1 MRHGSTSSRG
11 WADLDYLL
19 IALYVTID
27 DLLGRPARLPGRKP
41 KLSDSELACLAV
53 AQVLLACP
61 SEHRWLRFAMV
72 RLGHLFPYLPQQPGY
87 NKRLRAL
94 SPLLSRVLR
103 HLARQ
108 TPSWCDRLRLLDA
121 TPLPCASSR
130 ETVERSALRGH
141 ANYGYCASHSRYFWG
156 FKLYL
161 LTTPDG
167 LVVDWCL
174 ADPKLGEAEV
184 AEALLDGSPLEEGQ
198 IIVCDKGFAD
208 RFLEARVSELGASLL
223 RPDRKDEPA
232 RYGSLGPVRQWI
244 ESIID
249 TLKGQLSLEE
259 HGGRTPAG
267 VMARVAQRLLALG
280 AGVWW
285 NWQINAPEK
294 RSLVA
299 YDH

>member
-1 MRHGSTSSRG
+1 MHH
-11 WADLDYLL
+11 A
-19 IALYVTID
+19 
-27 DLLGRPARLPGRKP
+27 GRMPA
-41 KLSDSELACLAV
+41 
-53 AQVLLACP
+53 
-61 SEHRWLRFAMV
+61 
-72 RLGHLFPYLPQQPGY
+72 
-87 NKRLRAL
+87 
-94 SPLLSRVLR
+94 
-103 HLARQ
+103 
-108 TPSWCDRLRLLDA
+108 
-121 TPLPCASSR
+121 
-130 ETVERSALRGH
+130 
-141 ANYGYCASHSRYFWG
+141 
-156 FKLYL
+156 
-161 LTTPDG
+161 TPDG

-208 RFLEARVSELGASLL
+208 RFLQARVAELGATLL

-232 RYGSLGPVRQWI
+232 RHGSLGPVRQWI

-267 VMARVAQRLLALG
+267 VMVRVAQRLLALG

-285 NWQINAPEK
+285 NWQIGAPEK

>member
-1 MRHGSTSSRG
+1 MRHASTSSAG
-11 WADLDYLL
+11 PADLDTLL

-27 DLLGRPARLPGRKP
+27 DLLDRPSRWPGRRP
-41 KLSDSELACLAV
+41 LLSNSELVCLAV
-53 AQVLLACP
+53 AQVLLGCP
-61 SEHRWLRFAMV
+61 SEHRWLRFAYV

-94 SPLLSRVLR
+94 APALSSVL
-103 HLARQ
+103 HELARQ

-121 TPLPCASSR
+121 TPVPCASSR
-130 ETVERSALRGH
+130 ETVERSALRGY

-161 LTTPDG
+161 LTTADG

-184 AEALLDGSPLEEGQ
+184 AEALLDSNAVQEGQ
-198 IIVCDKGFAD
+198 ILVCDKGFAD
-208 RFLEARVSELGASLL
+208 RFLAARVSELGATLL
-223 RPDRKDEPA
+223 RPDRKDEA
-232 RYGSLGPVRQWI
+232 LRNGSLGPVRQWI

-259 HGGRTPAG
+259 HGARTPAG
-267 VMARVAQRLLALG
+267 VLARVAQRLLAL
-280 AGVWW
+280 AAAVWW
-285 NWQINAPEK
+285 NWQIDAPEK

>member
-1 MRHGSTSSRG
+1 MRHAITSSAG
-11 WADLDYLL
+11 SADLDSLL

-27 DLLGRPARLPGRKP
+27 DLLDRPTRLPGRRP
-41 KLSDSELACLAV
+41 RLSDSELVCLAV
-53 AQVLLACP
+53 AQVLLGCP
-61 SEHRWLRFAMV
+61 SEHRWLRFAWV

-87 NKRLRAL
+87 NKRLRSLAPVLNSAL
-94 SPLLSRVLR
+94 RQ
-103 HLARQ
+103 LARQ

-161 LTTPDG
+161 LTTADG

-184 AEALLDGSPLEEGQ
+184 AEALLDGSAVAEGQ

-208 RFLEARVSELGASLL
+208 RFLAARVAELGATLL
-223 RPDRKDEPA
+223 RPDRKDEAPRQGA
-232 RYGSLGPVRQWI
+232 LGPVRQWI

-259 HGGRTPAG
+259 HGARTPGG
-267 VMARVAQRLLALG
+267 VMARVSQRLLALG
-280 AGVWW
+280 ASVWW
-285 NWQINAPEK
+285 NWRIDAPEK

>member
-1 MRHGSTSSRG
+1 MRHGSTSSES
-11 WADLDYLL
+11 WADLDSLL

-27 DLLGRPARLPGRKP
+27 DLLHRPGRLPGRKP

-53 AQVLLACP
+53 AQVLLTCP

-141 ANYGYCASHSRYFWG
+141 ANYGFCASHSRYFWG

-208 RFLEARVSELGASLL
+208 RFLQARVAELGATLL
-223 RPDRKDEPA
+223 RPDRKNEPA

-259 HGGRTPAG
+259 HGARTPAG

-280 AGVWW
+280 AAVWW
-285 NWQINAPEK
+285 NWQISAPEK

>member
-1 MRHGSTSSRG
+1 MTDSKLPGALVESRLNTEKCLAWQILGMSDVPTARPEAPLVCVTVAPPAKAGLISTPCSSRSTSPSTICSAGQAACRGASPSFPTRSSPVWRWPKSCSAAPPNTAGLASPSCG
-11 WADLDYLL
+11 WA
-19 IALYVTID
+19 ISSPT
-27 DLLGRPARLPGRKP
+27 
-41 KLSDSELACLAV
+41 
-53 AQVLLACP
+53 CP
-61 SEHRWLRFAMV
+61 SSPATTSACGR
-72 RLGHLFPYLPQQPGY
+72 
-87 NKRLRAL
+87 
-94 SPLLSRVLR
+94 SPLSSVGFFGILPSR
-103 HLARQ
+103 
-108 TPSWCDRLRLLDA
+108 RLLSA
-121 TPLPCASSR
+121 TGSACWMPPRSPVPAA
-130 ETVERSALRGH
+130 ERPW
-141 ANYGYCASHSRYFWG
+141 N
-156 FKLYL
+156 
-161 LTTPDG
+161 P
-167 LVVDWCL
+167 
-174 ADPKLGEAEV
+174 EV

-208 RFLEARVSELGASLL
+208 RFLQARVAELGATLL

-285 NWQINAPEK
+285 NWQTSAPEK

>member
-1 MRHGSTSSRG
+1 MRHATTSSTG
-11 WADLDYLL
+11 SADLDWLL

-27 DLLGRPARLPGRKP
+27 DLLGRPARQPGRRP
-41 KLSDSELACLAV
+41 RLADSELACLAV
-53 AQVLLACP
+53 AQVLLGCP
-61 SEHRWLRFAMV
+61 SEHRWLRFALV
-72 RLGHLFPYLPQQPGY
+72 RLAHLFPYLPQQPGY

-94 SPLLSRVLR
+94 APVLSRVLR
-103 HLARQ
+103 HLAQQ

-121 TPLPCASSR
+121 TPLPCARSR
-130 ETVERSALRGH
+130 ETVQRSALREY

-161 LTTPDG
+161 LTTPEG
-167 LVVDWCL
+167 MVVDWCL

-184 AEALLDGSPLEEGQ
+184 AEALLDGSAIHDGQ
-198 IIVCDKGFAD
+198 VVVCDKGFAD
-208 RFLEARVSELGASLL
+208 RFLEARVAELGARLV

-232 RYGSLGPVRQWI
+232 RHGSLGPVRQWI

-259 HGGRTPAG
+259 HGARTPAG
-267 VMARVAQRLLALG
+267 VMARVAQRLLALA
-280 AGVWW
+280 AGIWW
-285 NWQINAPEK
+285 NWQLGVPDK

>member
-1 MRHGSTSSRG
+1 MRHASTSSAG
-11 WADLDYLL
+11 PANLDSLL

-27 DLLGRPARLPGRKP
+27 DLLGRPGRLPGRRP
-41 KLSDSELACLAV
+41 RLSDSELVCLAV
-53 AQVLLACP
+53 AQVLLGCP
-61 SEHRWLRFAMV
+61 SEHRWLRFALA

-94 SPLLSRVLR
+94 APLLSRVLR
-103 HLARQ
+103 HLGQQ
-108 TPSWCDRLRLLDA
+108 TPSWCDRLRLFDA
-121 TPLPCASSR
+121 TPIPCARSR

-161 LTTPDG
+161 LTSTDG
-167 LVVDWCL
+167 IVVDWCL
-174 ADPKLGEAEV
+174 ADPKLGEAQV
-184 AEALLDGSPLEEGQ
+184 AEALLDRSSVEEGQ
-198 IIVCDKGFAD
+198 VIVCDKGFAD
-208 RFLEARVSELGASLL
+208 RFLETRVAELGARLL
-223 RPDRKDEPA
+223 RPDRKGEQH
-232 RYGSLGPVRQWI
+232 RHGSLGAVRQWI

-259 HGGRTPAG
+259 HGARTTAG
-267 VMARVAQRLLALG
+267 VLARVAQRLVALA
-280 AGVWW
+280 ASVWW
-285 NWQINAPEK
+285 NWQIDAPDK

>member
-1 MRHGSTSSRG
+1 MRHASTSSASS
-11 WADLDYLL
+11 ADLDTLL
-19 IALYVTID
+19 VALYVTID
-27 DLLGRPARLPGRKP
+27 DLLDRPARWPGRRP
-41 KLSDSELACLAV
+41 RLSDSELVCLAV
-53 AQVLLACP
+53 AQVLLGCS
-61 SEHRWLRFAMV
+61 SEHRWLRFAWI

-94 SPLLSRVLR
+94 APVLSWTLR
-103 HLARQ
+103 QLARQ

-121 TPLPCASSR
+121 TPLPCAASR
-130 ETVERSALRGH
+130 ETVERSALRDH

-167 LVVDWCL
+167 VPVDWCL

-184 AEALLDGSPLEEGQ
+184 AEALLDRSTVEEGQ
-198 IIVCDKGFAD
+198 VIVCDKGFAD
-208 RFLEARVSELGASLL
+208 RFLETRVAELGATLL
-223 RPDRKDEPA
+223 RPDRKDEGH

-244 ESIID
+244 ESVFD

-259 HGGRTPAG
+259 HGGRTPTG
-267 VMARVAQRLLALG
+267 VFVRVGQRLLAL
-280 AGVWW
+280 AAAIWW
-285 NWQINAPEK
+285 NWQVDAPEK
-294 RSLVA
+294 RSLLA

>member
-1 MRHGSTSSRG
+1 GSAWRG
-11 WADLDYLL
+11 Y
-19 IALYVTID
+19 
-27 DLLGRPARLPGRKP
+27 
-41 KLSDSELACLAV
+41 
-53 AQVLLACP
+53 
-61 SEHRWLRFAMV
+61 
-72 RLGHLFPYLPQQPGY
+72 
-87 NKRLRAL
+87 
-94 SPLLSRVLR
+94 
-103 HLARQ
+103 
-108 TPSWCDRLRLLDA
+108 
-121 TPLPCASSR
+121 
-130 ETVERSALRGH
+130 

-208 RFLEARVSELGASLL
+208 RFLQARVAELGATLL

-232 RYGSLGPVRQWI
+232 RYGSLGEVRQWI

-280 AGVWW
+280 AAVWW
-285 NWQINAPEK
+285 NWQIGAPEK

-299 YDH
+299 YGHWVAEQPFGISHLGAPPGLALFDAGQQHALAERSVADVELIQTVEVEKQQQQLDAASQRPDSRLGQPDEVAHDRRLGGIEPLRGGAELGRRHD

>member
-1 MRHGSTSSRG
+1 MRHGSTSSES
-11 WADLDYLL
+11 WADLDSPLV
-19 IALYVTID
+19 ALYVTID

-41 KLSDSELACLAV
+41 KLSDLELACLAV
-53 AQVLLACP
+53 AQVLLSCP
-61 SEHRWLRFAMV
+61 SEHRWLRFAIV
-72 RLGHLFPYLPQQPGY
+72 RLGHLFPYPAPAAW
-87 NKRLRAL
+87 LRQAPAGAL
-94 SPLLSRVLR
+94 APSQSRPS
-103 HLARQ
+103 ASC
-108 TPSWCDRLRLLDA
+108 PADASWCDRLRLLDA
-121 TPLPCASSR
+121 TPLPCANSR

-174 ADPKLGEAEV
+174 AHPKLGEAEV
-184 AEALLDGSPLEEGQ
+184 AEALLDGSPLAEGQ

-208 RFLEARVSELGASLL
+208 RFLQARVAELGATLL

-285 NWQINAPEK
+285 NWQISAPEK

-299 YDH
+299 

>member
-1 MRHGSTSSRG
+1 MHHGNTSSES
-11 WADLDYLL
+11 WADLDSPL

-27 DLLGRPARLPGRKP
+27 DLLGRPGRLPGRQP

-53 AQVLLACP
+53 AQVLLSCP

-72 RLGHLFPYLPQQPGY
+72 RLRHLFPYLPQQPGY

-156 FKLYL
+156 FKLTFSLPPTAWSWTGVWPTPSWEKPRWRRRSSMEARWRKARSSSATKASPTASCKQGWPSWGPLCSVPIARMSL
-161 LTTPDG
+161 LATTPWARSASGSRASSTPSRDSSRSKSTAAVPRPG
-167 LVVDWCL
+167 LWR
-174 ADPKLGEAEV
+174 G
-184 AEALLDGSPLEEGQ
+184 
-198 IIVCDKGFAD
+198 
-208 RFLEARVSELGASLL
+208 
-223 RPDRKDEPA
+223 
-232 RYGSLGPVRQWI
+232 
-244 ESIID
+244 
-249 TLKGQLSLEE
+249 
-259 HGGRTPAG
+259 
-267 VMARVAQRLLALG
+267 
-280 AGVWW
+280 
-285 NWQINAPEK
+285 
-294 RSLVA
+294 
-299 YDH
+299 

>member
-1 MRHGSTSSRG
+1 MHHGTTSSEG
-11 WADLDYLL
+11 WADLDSLL
-19 IALYVTID
+19 IGLYVTID

-41 KLSDSELACLAV
+41 KLTDSELACLAV
-53 AQVLLACP
+53 AQVMLACP

-94 SPLLSRVLR
+94 FPLLNRVLR
-103 HLARQ
+103 HLAYQ
-108 TPSWCDRLRLLDA
+108 TPSWCDPLRLLDA
-121 TPLPCASSR
+121 TPLPCARSR
-130 ETVERSALRGH
+130 ETVERSALRGY

-174 ADPKLGEAEV
+174 ADPKL
-184 AEALLDGSPLEEGQ
+184 
-198 IIVCDKGFAD
+198 
-208 RFLEARVSELGASLL
+208 
-223 RPDRKDEPA
+223 
-232 RYGSLGPVRQWI
+232 
-244 ESIID
+244 
-249 TLKGQLSLEE
+249 KGQLSLQE

-267 VMARVAQRLLALG
+267 VMARIAQRLLALG

-285 NWQINAPEK
+285 NWQIGAAHEK